1 MVIDLA
7 GGQTEMTITGIPS
20 LLPYVKAN
28 RLRALAVSSAQRIAF
43 MPQLPTIAEAALP
56 GYEATSWYGVMTP
69 AATPKDIVARLN
81 AEIVKAVANPDT
93 AERLAGEG
101 ANPSAGPSEQFG
113 AFIKSEIVRWAV
125 VIKATGT
132 KVE

>member
-20 LLPYVKAN
+20 LLPYVKAK
-28 RLRALAVSSAQRIAF
+28 RLRALAVTSAQRIAF

-56 GYEATSWYGVMTP
+56 GYEATSWYGVMAP

-81 AEIVKAVANPDT
+81 SEIVKAVANPDT

-101 ANPSAGPSEQFG
+101 ANPVAGTSEQFG
-113 AFIKSEIVRWAV
+113 SFIRSEMARWAL
-125 VIKATGT
+125 VIKATGAS
-132 KVE
+132 VE